1 MCQIVDNI
9 LFNFAQGSIKFLT
22 LTEPEIQDFCIMLSH
37 GALYY
42 LERTLTSQFTIGV
55 HFRPLECIQ
64 YLTSESK
71 FYSFVISNGY
81 LINGTDL

>member
-1 MCQIVDNI
+1 MDT
-9 LFNFAQGSIKFLT
+9 QGRERDLI
-22 LTEPEIQDFCIMLSH
+22 H

-64 YLTSESK
+64 YLTLES
-71 FYSFVISNGY
+71 
-81 LINGTDL
+81 